1 MHWRGTHILFS
12 NPKKKQIKN
21 QNHDICCGNKHRS
34 NDHRPHRSMSRICVC
49 MRVCVDVCCKRQ
61 NLPVIR
67 QLYIYLYE
75 KSIVESKS
83 LLLLIYNSSKEKK
96 KKNCCASFEMCAA
109 NVKCTQNIWYLW
121 LSYSRSHIE
130 IPLSVLRQLTNK
142 ISRTNMASSGARSK
156 WMFQVISRSSTNRFW
171 LFHCR

>member
-1 MHWRGTHILFS
+1 MIFVAATNIEVTTTDHIGR
-12 NPKKKQIKN
+12 
-21 QNHDICCGNKHRS
+21 CRAYAC
-34 NDHRPHRSMSRICVC
+34 
-49 MRVCVDVCCKRQ
+49 VCVDVCCKRQ

-109 NVKCTQNIWYLW
+109 NVKCTQNIWYL
-121 LSYSRSHIE
+121 
-130 IPLSVLRQLTNK
+130 
-142 ISRTNMASSGARSK
+142 
-156 WMFQVISRSSTNRFW
+156 
-171 LFHCR
+171 